1 MGGVVTNTTM
11 RVFYTLIFYC
21 ALPLVLLRLYWRGFK
36 VPDYRKRWLER
47 LGVYGSKA
55 GRNLIWFHCV
65 SVGEAEAAFPLIRL
79 MQSEYPEFNFL
90 VTTTTPTG
98 SARVRAV
105 LADQVEHVYLPYD
118 LPHVLRRFFLHFR
131 PKMAVFMEKE
141 IWPNLF
147 AQCASRQIPL
157 FVINARLSAKS
168 APGYKKIES
177 LIKPALTCITRIAAQ
192 TEDDRARFIEIGAEP
207 EQVTVLGNLKFDMTI
222 GDSVIAAGRA
232 LKQHGFAGRFVW
244 VLASTHQGEEDLLL
258 PVYQQLKAR
267 LPELLLMIAPRHPER
282 FLQVKKIC
290 EEYGLDV
297 VMRSQ
302 DQPISATT
310 DVYLAD
316 SMGELRMLYATADV
330 AFVGGS
336 LVPVGGHNL
345 LEPALVGVPILFGP
359 EMFNFKEIAE
369 RILDEQGA
377 LQCNDQQTIA
387 EAILRIKQ
395 DVDFKNKMTARAKA
409 FVLRNQGT
417 TRRIAD
423 MLSQTL

>member
-1 MGGVVTNTTM
+1 MANKMT
-11 RVFYTLIFYC
+11 RFLYTLIFYGV
-21 ALPLVLLRLYWRGFK
+21 LPLVLLRLYWRGFK
-36 VPDYRKRWLER
+36 VPDYRQRWRER
-47 LGVYGSKA
+47 LGVYSGNP

-79 MQSEYPEFNFL
+79 MQAEHPELRFL

-118 LPHVLRRFFLHFR
+118 LPHVLSRFFLHFR
-131 PKMAVFMEKE
+131 PKLAVFMEKE

-177 LIKPALTCITRIAAQ
+177 LIKPALACVTRIAAQ
-192 TEDDRARFIEIGAEP
+192 TEEDGARFVEIGAEA
-207 EQVTVLGNLKFDMTI
+207 ERVTVLGNLKFDVTI
-222 GDSVIAAGRA
+222 DDGVIAAGRA
-232 LKQHGFAGRFVW
+232 LKQQRFTGRFVW

-258 PVYQQLKAR
+258 PVYRQLKQR
-267 LPELLLMIAPRHPER
+267 IPELLLMIVPRHPER
-282 FLQVKKIC
+282 FRQVKEIC
-290 EEYGLDV
+290 EGHGLDV

-302 DQPISATT
+302 QQPVSATT
-310 DVYLAD
+310 DVYVAD
-316 SMGELRMLYATADV
+316 SMGELRMLYAAADV

-345 LEPALVGVPILFGP
+345 LEPALIGVPILFGP
-359 EMFNFKEIAE
+359 EMFNFKDIAE
-369 RILDEQGA
+369 RILAEQAA
-377 LQCNDQQTIA
+377 LPCDDAQAMVDA
-387 EAILRIKQ
+387 VLKIK
-395 DVDFKNKMTARAKA
+395 DDADFRNKMTAKAKA

-423 MLSQTL
+423 MLAQAV